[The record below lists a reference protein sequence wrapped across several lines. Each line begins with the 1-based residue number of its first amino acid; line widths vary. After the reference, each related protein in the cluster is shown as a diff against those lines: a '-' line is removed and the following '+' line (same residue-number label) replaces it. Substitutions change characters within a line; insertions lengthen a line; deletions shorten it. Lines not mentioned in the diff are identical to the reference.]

1 MLPILLIAF
10 PLLAAL
16 ILFVS
21 KRNGA
26 RNLALLFSGV
36 EFVLAIV
43 AFAVYKND
51 PTSELLSHDCVWIK
65 SLGIHFNIAID
76 ALGLLM
82 IMLTTFLIP
91 IIILSSFK
99 KGTELSQ
106 HFYALI
112 LALEMAV
119 IGVFTAN
126 DGFLFY
132 VFWEFALIP
141 AYLICLLWGGENRGR
156 ITLKFFIYTLI
167 GSLFML
173 IGLIYIYNFTD
184 VAGAKSWN
192 ILAMYDAGN
201 KLTIAEQG
209 SVFCLIFVAFAIKMP
224 VFPFHTWQPDTYVN
238 APVQGTMLLSGIV
251 LKMATFGSIKWLLP
265 MVPAGVAEWG
275 TAAMVLAAIGVV
287 YASIIAI
294 GQTEY
299 KRFIAYTSIAHVGI
313 IAAAI
318 LSVSF
323 QGIQGSIMFMLAH
336 GINAVGLFFIGEIL
350 FRHLGTTDMNKM
362 GGIRLLNGNF
372 STLFLI
378 ILLGAVSLPL
388 TNGFVGEFLSL
399 MGIYQYSAYIGLFAG
414 LSVILGAVYMLR
426 AFQKI
431 MLGESKDPKMTFGKL
446 ETSETVVLV
455 IIAAAVIGLGV
466 YPGPFNEVAETAS
479 KDILMYIK

>member
-1 MLPILLIAF
+1 MLSILLIAF

-16 ILFVS
+16 VLFVS
-21 KRNGA
+21 KGNGA
-26 RNLALLFSGV
+26 RNLALAFSV
-36 EFVLAIV
+36 IEFVLALA
-43 AFAVYKND
+43 AFAVYKNN
-51 PTSELLSHDCVWIK
+51 PTSELLSHDCVWVK
-65 SLGIHFNIAID
+65 SIGIHFNVAVD

-82 IMLTTFLIP
+82 VLLTTFLIP
-91 IIILSSFK
+91 LIILSSFK
-99 KGTELSQ
+99 KDSHLSNN
-106 HFYALI
+106 FYALI

-141 AYLICLLWGGENRGR
+141 AYFICLFWGGENRGK

-173 IGLIYIYNFTD
+173 IGLIYLYNHTD
-184 VAGAKSWN
+184 VGGHKSWD
-192 ILAMYDAGN
+192 ILALYEAGN
-201 KLTIAEQG
+201 LLTVNEQ
-209 SVFCLIFVAFAIKMP
+209 SMVFALIFVAFAIKMP

-251 LKMATFGSIKWLLP
+251 LKMATFGAIKWLLP
-265 MVPAGVAEWG
+265 VVPAGVAEMG
-275 TAAMVLAAIGVV
+275 TIAMVLAVIGVI

-323 QGIQGSIMFMLAH
+323 QGIQGSLMFMLAH

-350 FRHLGTTDMNKM
+350 FRHLGTTDMTKM
-362 GGIRLLNGNF
+362 GGIRSRNGNF

-399 MGIYQYSAYIGLFAG
+399 MGIYEYSSMIALFAG
-414 LSVILGAVYMLR
+414 MSVILGAVYMLR
-426 AFQKI
+426 SFQKI
-431 MLGESKDPKMTFGKL
+431 MLGESIDPKMTFGKL

-455 IIAAAVIGLGV
+455 IIAIAVIGLGV
-466 YPGPFNEVAETAS
+466 YPGPVNELAETAS
-479 KDILMYIK
+479 KEILTYIK